1 MFSRDPKGSAR
12 VTLPARVP
20 LAACPPVFCAE
31 SQDRTGS
38 KLPVAPGAAPNQP
51 EAQARALMFGVFFAI
66 LAVFV
71 VAVPLKAAGL
81 RPPSQG
87 GPQGGDQDRF
97 VVIKTKKTI
106 TISGEEIKDAVIVVR
121 NGKID
126 AVGKNVS
133 YPSESKV
140 IDASHLV
147 AMPGLVNPYSK
158 IGLPVASAP
167 RGRRSGNKS
176 HLKLADRYYPP
187 EDETYLELLEAGYT
201 TLGLYPDGT
210 GLPGQGLVVAT
221 HDPKPKSGLKTDG
234 LVRIGF
240 TRPSRDKKVL
250 KGALKAAQD
259 QIDKEKKAASKPAEG
274 AKKPAKG
281 GKPAAKGAKPA
292 TQPATKP
299 TTKPTTKPAAKA
311 KAKPAVKP
319 ELVPV
324 ISLLK
329 KADGFGALI
338 EFSRA
343 SDVVHFED
351 ATGKFE
357 FPRAYL
363 FVGPRAADAHH
374 VADHELLGKA
384 KALVGLP
391 PTLPHMPLTVNPY
404 NRVKEFID
412 AGCEVAVFP
421 AADTVLEHERIRERL
436 AFLVRAG
443 LDRKDALKA
452 VTLNAAKMLT
462 LDKRLGSIE
471 KDKQADLI
479 FLDGDPL
486 DPFAKVQRVMINGE
500 MVLNLEKSKR

>member
-1 MFSRDPKGSAR
+1 
-12 VTLPARVP
+12 V
-20 LAACPPVFCAE
+20 
-31 SQDRTGS
+31 
-38 KLPVAPGAAPNQP
+38 
-51 EAQARALMFGVFFAI
+51 FGVFFA
-66 LAVFV
+66 LLSLLV
-71 VAVPLKAAGL
+71 VAVPLKAAG
-81 RPPSQG
+81 G
-87 GPQGGDQDRF
+87 DDQDRF

-158 IGLPVASAP
+158 IGLPKI
-167 RGRRSGNKS
+167 RRSGNKS
-176 HLKLADRYYPP
+176 HLKLADLYYPP

-210 GLPGQGLVVAT
+210 GLPGQGLVVTT

-234 LVRIGF
+234 LVRIVF

-357 FPRAYL
+357 FQRAYL

-374 VADHELLGKA
+374 VTDHELLGKA

-443 LDRKDALKA
+443 LDRKDALEA